1 VILEDKVNIII
12 NDVSPIT
19 TIIYIVGDNDQCDLR
34 EVITL
39 NELNRLMLDERNVII
54 DKR

>member
-1 VILEDKVNIII
+1 MISEDKVNIVI

-19 TIIYIVGDNDQCDLR
+19 TNIYIVGDNDQSDLK
-34 EVITL
+34 EVITV
-39 NELNRLMLDERNVII
+39 NELNRLKLDERNVII